1 MRSGLIKRPA
11 AEDDIEECF
20 LHIAKDNREIGSA
33 FLIAVE
39 NSLKELAEFSLLG
52 KAIKF
57 RDKELGNV
65 RMWHVKGF
73 DNYLIFYTAHGDN
86 IIVIRVL
93 HGSRDIDDLL
103 S

>member
-1 MRSGLIKRPA
+1 MRYSVVKHPA

-20 LHIAKDNREIGSA
+20 VHIAEDNRKIGLA
-33 FLIAVE
+33 FLVAVE
-39 NSLKELAEFSLLG
+39 DSSEGLAEFPLLG

-57 RDKELGNV
+57 RDKDVGDV

-73 DNYLIFYTAHGDN
+73 DNYLIFYTVHGNN
-86 IIVIRVL
+86 ITVIRVL
-93 HGSRDIDDLL
+93 HGSRDIDDLF